1 MTPTYYVLFTFATL
15 VTSIILFQGLDSTP
29 IQIVTI
35 VLGFLTICAG
45 ITLLQLSKIDP
56 QELSEKDGVGLDR
69 NTTLLI
75 RASRSQ
81 INQEKGR
88 STGLEDPGVD
98 SVRGGLGVI
107 GSLVR
112 ARSSRRI
119 RAHASSDEYHRMANE
134 HGGMLCTL
142 GKADME
148 RYELQDRP
156 MPKSPTLG
164 GLSPRLPL
172 SMASLQNR
180 GMPQKRDTAI
190 SFASGSENPHG
201 HHANVRGAS
210 GTSATSNHEGGGGGG
225 AILAGGI
232 LMSPNHSGGAG
243 RASVFHAEPSSYS
256 RGQQQQRDYSTAT
269 ITTSSSISNR
279 PTGPRLPRSDAA
291 DNLSSMWSDS
301 GNGDLA
307 STLRAGGGL
316 KSPVYTNDEGFS
328 SREFIETGDDTE
340 STASSSPI
348 KSKRAGGIFNLRSPS
363 QRQRDGEEDGQEEEL
378 LSPVMRND
386 LEAFSNKRR
395 SRG

>member
-56 QELSEKDGVGLDR
+56 EDLSEKDGVDLDR

-81 INQEKGR
+81 ISQQEKGR

-107 GSLVR
+107 GSIVR
-112 ARSSRRI
+112 ARSSRNM

-142 GKADME
+142 GKGDME

-156 MPKSPTLG
+156 MPPTSPTMGLAPG
-164 GLSPRLPL
+164 GLFL
-172 SMASLQNR
+172 SSLTG

-190 SFASGSENPHG
+190 SFASGSEQPHG
-201 HHANVRGAS
+201 HRAAGPGNRGNS
-210 GTSATSNHEGGGGGG
+210 GTSATSPNENPQH
-225 AILAGGI
+225 GGI
-232 LMSPNHSGGAG
+232 LMSPTISGPGATL
-243 RASVFHAEPSSYS
+243 HAEPASYTNTRGQPRAPPLTQTSSY
-256 RGQQQQRDYSTAT
+256 
-269 ITTSSSISNR
+269 R
-279 PTGPRLPRSDAA
+279 PSGPRLPRSDAA
-291 DNLSSMWSDS
+291 DNIASMWTEDDFN
-301 GNGDLA
+301 NGDLA
-307 STLRAGGGL
+307 STLQSGA
-316 KSPVYTNDEGFS
+316 PTPN
-328 SREFIETGDDTE
+328 IEQEDDDDFAASKDNLDDTLS
-340 STASSSPI
+340 STDSSSPI
-348 KSKRAGGIFNLRSPS
+348 KSKRSGGIFGSLRSPTQS
-363 QRQRDGEEDGQEEEL
+363 QFQSRRGMKDDGLDEEL
-378 LSPVMRND
+378 LSPIMRND
-386 LEAFSNKRR
+386 LESADGSFRSSDRRR